1 LPYHSTKRGEATTPT
16 TLALA
21 LDEMNGDAV
30 LRRLADSYAV
40 LNPEFSLIKGQITT
54 LDSG

>member
-1 LPYHSTKRGEATTPT
+1 MV
-16 TLALA
+16 

-40 LNPEFSLIKGQITT
+40 LNPEFSLIKGRITT